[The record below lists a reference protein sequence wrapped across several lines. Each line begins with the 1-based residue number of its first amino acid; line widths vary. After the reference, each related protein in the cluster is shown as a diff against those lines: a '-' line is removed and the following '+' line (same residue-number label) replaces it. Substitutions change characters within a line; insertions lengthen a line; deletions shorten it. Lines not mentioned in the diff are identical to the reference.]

1 MSITDTSH
9 TKDQATDSSVGKQQE
24 EDMGI
29 FVGMGRK
36 ARRSYGFDEVAL
48 VPGEL
53 TINPN
58 DVDTS
63 CEIGGIKF
71 DVPIMASS
79 MDGVV
84 DVNFAAAMGKLGG
97 IAVLHLEGVATRYEN
112 PEEAVEKI
120 IDCNIKEST
129 KVIQDVYSKPIK
141 KELIEKRISEIK
153 AAGVPAIVSCNP
165 QVAGE
170 FGPIAQKAGSDVFI
184 IQSTVISV
192 KHESSEYKSLDL
204 HKFCKETMKIPV
216 LLGNCV
222 DHDVALS
229 LMETGCQ
236 GIFVGIGPG
245 TACTSRGVLGIG
257 VPQITATCDCAA
269 ARDTYF
275 EKTGSYI
282 PIITDGGMATGGDVC
297 KAFASGADA
306 VMLGNAFARS
316 EEAPGKGYHWGMAMP
331 HPSLPRG
338 TRIQVGV
345 TGTLEQIL
353 YGPAEKDDGTQN
365 LMGALATSMGNL
377 GAHNIREMQKVDM
390 IIAPSIQ
397 TEGKVFQT
405 AQRVGMGK

>member
-1 MSITDTSH
+1 MGMW
-9 TKDQATDSSVGKQQE
+9 VGK
-24 EDMGI
+24 
-29 FVGMGRK
+29 GRK

-63 CEIGGIKF
+63 CKIGGIDF
-71 DVPIMASS
+71 QAPIMASS

-84 DVNFAAAMGKLGG
+84 DVNFAIAMGKLGG
-97 IAVLHLEGVATRYEN
+97 VAVLHLEGISTRYEN

-120 IDCNIKEST
+120 VKCDPTEST
-129 KVIQDVYSKPIK
+129 KIIQDVYSKPIK
-141 KELIEKRISEIK
+141 KELISKRITEIK
-153 AAGVPAIVSCNP
+153 SAGVPAVVSCNP

-170 FGPIAQKAGSDVFI
+170 FGPIAREAGCDIFI

-192 KHESSEYKSLDL
+192 NHESSEYEPLNL
-204 HKFCKETMKIPV
+204 FQFCKEMKIPV

-222 DHDVALS
+222 DYKATLS

-257 VPQITATCDCAA
+257 VPQITATCDCAS
-269 ARDTYF
+269 ARDFYYK
-275 EKTGSYI
+275 KTGRYVS
-282 PIITDGGMATGGDVC
+282 IITDGGMATGGDVC
-297 KAFASGADA
+297 KAFAAGADA
-306 VMLGNAFARS
+306 VMLGNAFARAKES
-316 EEAPGKGYHWGMAMP
+316 PGRGYHWGMAMP

-338 TRIQVGV
+338 TRIQVG
-345 TGTLEQIL
+345 TAGTLEEIL
-353 YGPAEKDDGTQN
+353 YGPARLDDGTQN
-365 LMGALATSMGNL
+365 LVGALATSMGNL
-377 GAHNIREMQKVDM
+377 GAHNIREMQLVKM

-397 TEGKVFQT
+397 TEGKVYQA
-405 AQRVGMGK
+405 AQRVGMKK